1 MNIRAQFCEYKTHIC
16 INEVVELSN
25 AFGVLVIHLDG
36 KEVYV
41 IYIYIFSF
49 TYFYPHAFLAKK
61 STCSKLFSKL
71 MISKIGFVQSLNG
84 YPAQIKI
91 S

>member
-1 MNIRAQFCEYKTHIC
+1 M
-16 INEVVELSN
+16 EVVELFN

-49 TYFYPHAFLAKK
+49 TYFYPYAFLVKK
-61 STCSKLFSKL
+61 STCSNLFSKL
-71 MISKIGFVQSLNG
+71 MISKIGVCSVT
-84 YPAQIKI
+84 
-91 S
+91 